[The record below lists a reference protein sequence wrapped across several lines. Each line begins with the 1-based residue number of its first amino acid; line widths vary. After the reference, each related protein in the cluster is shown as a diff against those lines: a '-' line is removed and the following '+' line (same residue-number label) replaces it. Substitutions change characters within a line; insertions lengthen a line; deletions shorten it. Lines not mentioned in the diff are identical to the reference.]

1 LGLNGPGH
9 LSPIDV
15 LALWARAGPGWA
27 GPFDSSIY
35 IYIYIYISG
44 FALTSWW
51 IRMFEK

>member
-27 GPFDSSIY
+27 GPFDSS
-35 IYIYIYISG
+35 
-44 FALTSWW
+44 
-51 IRMFEK
+51 K